1 MGVFRRLSWCQPA
14 GAGSPGCS
22 ENMSKEYI
30 NPPSVFCSQDIG
42 FSQAVGARGSRTL
55 YLSGQTAWDANRQL
69 VGGAD
74 LASQARQ
81 ALRNIRAIVEAGG
94 GTMADVVSLR
104 IYIVDYAPEKA
115 SAVTSAVLEAFR
127 SPDKPATTWI
137 GVAALA
143 DPGFLIEI
151 EATAVLD

>member
-22 ENMSKEYI
+22 ENVSKEYI

-81 ALRNIRAIVEAGG
+81 AFRNIRAIVEAGG

-115 SAVTSAVLEAFR
+115 GAVTSAVLEAFR